1 MPNPALPRT
10 YLEPT
15 QEAGREFFTRN
26 IQGPVVMLNL
36 MRFKA
41 VADYSGAPALAPA
54 SPITGEA
61 AYKLYMDHT
70 LPFLRKSGGEVLFY
84 GSGGAFLIGPSDER
98 WDAAMLVRQSSTTSF
113 LAFAS
118 DRAYLAG
125 MAHRT
130 AALEDSRLLPLLER
144 ADA

>member
-1 MPNPALPRT
+1 MPNPALPKT
-10 YLEPT
+10 HLEPT

-26 IQGPVVMLNL
+26 LQGPVVMLNL

-41 VADYSGAPALAPA
+41 VADYSGAPDLAPA

-70 LPFLRKSGGEVLFY
+70 LPFLQKSGGEVLFY

-118 DRAYLAG
+118 DRAYLVG